1 MTDKSFQPT
10 LAGLRAFV
18 AVAEKRHFG
27 SAATTLGVSQS
38 TLSQALAAL
47 ETGLGSH
54 LVERSTRR
62 VRVTPEGMQ
71 LLPLAQAVI
80 DAAEAFTAAAAG
92 ASDPL
97 QGSMRL
103 GLIPTV
109 APYVLPAV
117 LAGLAQRLPAL
128 TLRVVEDQ
136 TERLLT
142 VAARRGIG
150 CGLDFTVPFR
160 TRRHRRSHRDP
171 DLRRRF
177 RARATARASAVGQA
191 PGTGVGV
198 GRVAAA
204 VARRGSLP
212 ARSGPGRLPESGSK
226 GRPCRH
232 PGGLAGDGRAMRD
245 GRIGGDADP
254 TECGARRGRAQPAWS
269 CASSRLPARAGGS
282 AWCSARRVVATTPI
296 GGSPQSSGS
305 WSAPSRRCAWSNSS
319 TRYVRRMEK
328 VIAVLMRAEPD
339 DDWCDRQ
346 RGPVADALLGLGIAG
361 LSVNV
366 RDSAVAPLA
375 DDADDSRPAGGR
387 GGEPVDPAVLR
398 RTDDGGAEPAR
409 RRMRAT
415 RCVPGDRIGPAANRR
430 RSS

>member
-92 ASDPL
+92 TSDPL

-142 VAARRGIG
+142 SLRDGALDAALISLSLSGPAGTDGLTAIPIYDEDFVLALPPGHPLSGKHRVPVSALAELPLLLLDEGHCLRDQALDVCQKAGVQADLADTRAASLATAVQCVTGGLGATLIPQSAAPVEAARSRL
-150 CGLDFTVPFR
+150 GLAEF
-160 TRRHRRSHRDP
+160 
-171 DLRRRF
+171 
-177 RARATARASAVGQA
+177 AA
-191 PGTGVGV
+191 P
-198 GRVAAA
+198 R
-204 VARRGSLP
+204 
-212 ARSGPGRLPESGSK
+212 PGR
-226 GRPCRH
+226 RV
-232 PGGLAGDGRAMRD
+232 GLVFR
-245 GRIGGDADP
+245 
-254 TECGARRGRAQPAWS
+254 S
-269 CASSRLPARAGGS
+269 
-282 AWCSARRVVATTPI
+282 
-296 GGSPQSSGS
+296 SSG
-305 WSAPSRRCAWSNSS
+305 R
-319 TRYVRRMEK
+319 
-328 VIAVLMRAEPD
+328 
-339 DDWCDRQ
+339 
-346 RGPVADALLGLGIAG
+346 
-361 LSVNV
+361 
-366 RDSAVAPLA
+366 
-375 DDADDSRPAGGR
+375 DDSYRRLAAII
-387 GGEPVDPAVLR
+387 GELVS
-398 RTDDGGAEPAR
+398 AEQKVR
-409 RRMRAT
+409 L
-415 RCVPGDRIGPAANRR
+415 VK
-430 RSS
+430 